1 MSKRTMFNKTV
12 VFIIGF
18 IIVTVFGVPVFGAAG
33 IIGGIFVGAFIC
45 IQGRLT
51 HNYTWDGWL
60 EKSVN
65 YK

>member
-1 MSKRTMFNKTV
+1 MKSSRVTLILSQCGKRTMFNKTV

-51 HNYTWDGWL
+51 HNYT
-60 EKSVN
+60 
-65 YK
+65 